1 MVKGVSMK
9 AEKYL
14 FDYMIKTNISMERVK
29 KDLGIDIQALV
40 NNKKELMAD
49 ELIRL
54 CIYLGIN
61 PDDMM
66 NELV

>member
-1 MVKGVSMK
+1 MK

-14 FDYMIKTNISMERVK
+14 FDYMIKSNIPMERVK
-29 KDLGIDIQALV
+29 KDVGIDVQALV
-40 NNKKELMAD
+40 SSKTELMAD
-49 ELIRL
+49 EFIQL
-54 CIYLGIN
+54 CIYLGVN

>member
-1 MVKGVSMK
+1 MK